1 MCPRVKKLSS
11 EEVLCLT
18 ITQSSF
24 QLSNVAVQ
32 KIMIRLRIVRGVLLL
47 SFRFQF
53 DSKNLFQSKLSLVSW
68 TSLRVAHNVQCM
80 CRSGAYEAAPCPTH
94 PNEIM
99 KLKLQCNTVPRYGTC
114 TLLWPVPSPLSCLWK
129 SEPSLKS
136 SVPTFI
142 LLRAG
147 RKCFVAHW
155 LVRVAVFP
163 CTFSLFIFSIVLA
176 VHWSGKK
183 MSCCL
188 LTCLRCSFPSS
199 PFLFLFCQSSSLS
212 NGAGQKIFCYLL
224 TCPRC
229 SFSFPLFPFPFLFFQ
244 SSLLSNGAGRKIFC

>member
-1 MCPRVKKLSS
+1 MVEKWM
-11 EEVLCLT
+11 
-18 ITQSSF
+18 
-24 QLSNVAVQ
+24 A
-32 KIMIRLRIVRGVLLL
+32 
-47 SFRFQF
+47 
-53 DSKNLFQSKLSLVSW
+53 
-68 TSLRVAHNVQCM
+68 ANVQCM

-176 VHWSGKK
+176 VHWSGYK
-183 MSCCL
+183 MFCCL
-188 LTCLRCSFPSS
+188 LTCLRCSFPPS
-199 PFLFLFCQSSSLS
+199 PTLFLFCQSSSLS
-212 NGAGQKIFCYLL
+212 I
-224 TCPRC
+224 
-229 SFSFPLFPFPFLFFQ
+229 
-244 SSLLSNGAGRKIFC
+244 GAGRKCLVAFWLVCVAVFPLPLFSFCFVNRPRCPMERGRKYFVTYWLVRVVVFLFPFSLFPFYFFNRLCCRTEREEKYFANYWLVRVVVFSFSLNLFSVVPL